1 MINAMNWSCV
11 EVAVAIFIAC
21 IPSFN
26 TLITY
31 RFPKLQR
38 LLGLPSSKGDTTSP
52 SKTYGSSGRRTYN
65 SLSFDARNGLKLKPI
80 IGEGRADVE
89 ISLNDSQEQIMH
101 AGIQVTTD
109 VSVND
114 KSV

>member
-1 MINAMNWSCV
+1 
-11 EVAVAIFIAC
+11 
-21 IPSFN
+21 
-26 TLITY
+26 LIIH

-38 LLGLPSSKGDTTSP
+38 LLDLPSSKGDNTSS
-52 SKTYGSSGRRTYN
+52 SKTYSSSTRRTYN
-65 SLSFDARNGLKLKPI
+65 SLSFNANNSLKLKPI
-80 IGEGRADVE
+80 IGEGCADVE
-89 ISLNDSQEQIMH
+89 ISFNDSQERIMH